1 MTTNQDSNKYH
12 FLRDIRFVGDLSLQ
26 DANILS
32 EISENADVLEF
43 GSGGSTQIFAQ
54 RANTVVSV
62 ETENL
67 WIEKTKKNLH
77 LLGTHAP
84 TKFVPY
90 DLFKPTGKY
99 DVIFV
104 DGVLSKRLAFAT
116 DTWSSLK
123 TGGKMVFHDTRHFD
137 NFKEVAWIMQ
147 LYFKEVSRVDV
158 NYNDSNLTIIQ
169 KREPLEYI
177 NWNNEEDK
185 PRWAYGIEE
194 KPERIDLW
202 KINN

>member
-1 MTTNQDSNKYH
+1 MTTNEDCSRYP
-12 FLRDIRFVGDLSLQ
+12 FLKNIKFVGDLSLQ

-77 LLGTHAP
+77 LLGAHAP
-84 TKFVPY
+84 TKFVPHN
-90 DLFKPTGKY
+90 LFKLIGKY

-104 DGVLSKRLAFAT
+104 DGVLNKRLAFAT
-116 DTWSSLK
+116 VTWALLK

-137 NFKEVAWIMQ
+137 NFKEVAWIIQ

-169 KREPLEYI
+169 KRKPLEYI
-177 NWNNEEDK
+177 NWNNEENK
-185 PRWAYGIEE
+185 PKWAYGIEE
-194 KPERIDLW
+194 KPEGIELW

>member
-1 MTTNQDSNKYH
+1 MTTNEDCSKYP
-12 FLRDIRFVGDLSLQ
+12 FLKDIRFVGDLSLQ

-32 EISENADVLEF
+32 EISKNADVLEF

-54 RANTVVSV
+54 CANTIVSV
-62 ETENL
+62 ETEHL
-67 WIEKTKKNLH
+67 WIDKTKKNLN
-77 LLGTHAP
+77 LLGAHAQ
-84 TKFVPY
+84 TKFVSY

-104 DGVLSKRLAFAT
+104 DGVLGKRLAFAT
-116 DTWSSLK
+116 DTWSLLK
-123 TGGKMVFHDTRHFD
+123 TSGKMVFHDTRHFE

-147 LYFKEVSRVDV
+147 LYFKEVSRVEI
-158 NYNDSNLTIIQ
+158 NYKDSNLTIVQ

-177 NWNNEEDK
+177 NWNNEENK
-185 PRWAYGIEE
+185 PKWAYGIEE
-194 KPERIDLW
+194 KPEGIELW